1 MIIKNEIKLGTIQ
14 YFIKVECI
22 YKKKDNSYGLY
33 LKNYSNDYFDGGDLS
48 LLIEELETKY
58 DYKKVEEQYK
68 SNISFINDALYIYD
82 NIPFISGLGDI
93 FNKSE
98 SFISKEELDV
108 YIKDNNVKMKD
119 NSKFELYDQRTWNI
133 NINL

>member
-68 SNISFINDALYIYD
+68 SNISFIH
-82 NIPFISGLGDI
+82 
-93 FNKSE
+93 
-98 SFISKEELDV
+98 
-108 YIKDNNVKMKD
+108 
-119 NSKFELYDQRTWNI
+119 
-133 NINL
+133 